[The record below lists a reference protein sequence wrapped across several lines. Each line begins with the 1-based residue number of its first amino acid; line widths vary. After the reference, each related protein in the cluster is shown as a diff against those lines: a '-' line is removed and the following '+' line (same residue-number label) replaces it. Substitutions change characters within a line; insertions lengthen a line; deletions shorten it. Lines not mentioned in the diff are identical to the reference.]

1 MWFGPI
7 IGVVFSLQNKARS
20 LETSLTLQTHY
31 LDCQNDCV
39 ELELC
44 HFMRIKLDYDSIHSS
59 WIIIIFFL
67 LFNDEDNFVMWSLQT
82 SIFYFR
88 LINRML
94 TFSLFQFRVM
104 LQFLWVLSLWN
115 LLWDLWAI
123 VYCSSCCL

>member
-7 IGVVFSLQNKARS
+7 IGVVFSLQNEARS

-44 HFMRIKLDYDSIHSS
+44 HFIRIKLDYDSINSS

-67 LFNDEDNFVMWSLQT
+67 LFNDEDNFVM
-82 SIFYFR
+82 
-88 LINRML
+88 
-94 TFSLFQFRVM
+94 
-104 LQFLWVLSLWN
+104 
-115 LLWDLWAI
+115 
-123 VYCSSCCL
+123 